1 MFFGYEDK
9 RHRFETLAQN
19 HVLRHAYLFFG
30 DEGVGKK
37 TFALMFANFL
47 ESGEFTISEKARI
60 DSTIFSPDEKGTIG
74 IDEMR
79 RVKKFLFQKPFISS
93 KRIAIID
100 CAEAL
105 TEEAA
110 SALLKVVE
118 EPPVHALLIF
128 ISQST
133 ESFFP
138 PLLSRFTKEY
148 FPRLS
153 DAEVEHVLL
162 EQYKISAKRAKEI
175 AGESFGRIGRA
186 VNLVE
191 EKKAKKK
198 EEETPESIIE
208 RNIFELRAKG
218 AIKNSKKISWLL
230 DRLSLVKRYNVN
242 PKLQLKSVQYIIDK
256 KHD

>member
-9 RHRFETLAQN
+9 RHRFETLAQD
-19 HVLRHAYLFFG
+19 HALRHAYLFFG
-30 DEGVGKK
+30 DEGIGKK
-37 TFALMFANFL
+37 TFALMFASFL
-47 ESGEFTISEKARI
+47 ESGKFSISEKALI
-60 DSTIFSPDEKGTIG
+60 DSTVFSPDEKGIIG

-79 RVKKFLFQKPFISS
+79 KVKKFLFQKPFISS

-110 SALLKVVE
+110 SALLKIVE

-128 ISQST
+128 IAQST

-148 FPRLS
+148 FSRLS
-153 DAEVEHVLL
+153 DIEVERIMI
-162 EQYKISAKRAKEI
+162 EQYKISEKRAKEI
-175 AGESFGRIGRA
+175 VAESFGRIGRA
-186 VNLVE
+186 VNLI
-191 EKKAKKK
+191 EKKKTKKK
-198 EEETPESIIE
+198 EEETLESVIE
-208 RNIFELRAKG
+208 RNIFELRAKDV
-218 AIKNSKKISWLL
+218 IKNSKKISWLL

-242 PKLQLKSVQYIIDK
+242 PKLQLKSVQYIIDTK
-256 KHD
+256 YD

>member
-9 RHRFETLAQN
+9 RDRFMTLAQD

-47 ESGEFTISEKARI
+47 ESGEFAVSEKPLI
-60 DSTIFSPDEKGTIG
+60 DSTVFSPNEKGVIG

-79 RVKKFLFQKPFISS
+79 IVKKFLFQKPFVSS
-93 KRIAIID
+93 KRIAVID
-100 CAEAL
+100 RAEEL

-110 SALLKVVE
+110 SALLKIVE
-118 EPPVHALLIF
+118 EPPLHALLIF
-128 ISQST
+128 IAQNT

-153 DAEVEHVLL
+153 DEEVEHIVI
-162 EQYKISAKRAKEI
+162 EQYKVSEKRAKEI
-175 AGESFGRIGRA
+175 AAESFGRIGRA
-186 VNLVE
+186 VNLI
-191 EKKAKKK
+191 EKKRIKKK
-198 EEETPESIIE
+198 EEETVEDIIE
-208 RNIFELRAKG
+208 RNIFELRAKDR
-218 AIKNSKKISWLL
+218 IRNSKKISWLL
-230 DRLSLVKRYNVN
+230 NRLSLVKRYNIN
-242 PKLQLKSVQYIIDK
+242 PKLQLKSVQYIVDK
-256 KHD
+256 KYD

>member
-19 HVLRHAYLFFG
+19 HALRHAYLFFG

-60 DSTIFSPDEKGTIG
+60 DSTVFSPDEKGIIG

-118 EPPVHALLIF
+118 EPPVHALLVF

-153 DAEVEHVLL
+153 DVEVERVLID
-162 EQYKISAKRAKEI
+162 QYKLSEKRAKEI
-175 AGESFGRIGRA
+175 ARESFGRIGRA
-186 VNLVE
+186 VSLI
-191 EKKAKKK
+191 EKKEKKK
-198 EEETPESIIE
+198 DEETVEHVIE
-208 RNIFELRAKG
+208 RGIFELRAKD

-230 DRLSLVKRYNVN
+230 DRLSLVKRYNIN

-256 KHD
+256 KYD

>member
-9 RHRFETLAQN
+9 RHRFEILAQD
-19 HVLRHAYLFFG
+19 HALRHAYLFFG
-30 DEGVGKK
+30 DDGVGKK
-37 TFALMFANFL
+37 TFARMFANFL
-47 ESGEFTISEKARI
+47 ESGKFAISEKALI
-60 DSTIFSPDEKGTIG
+60 DSTVFSPDEKGIIG

-93 KRIAIID
+93 KRTAIID
-100 CAEAL
+100 CAEVL

-110 SALLKVVE
+110 GALLKVVE
-118 EPPVHALLIF
+118 EPPVHTLLIF

-153 DAEVEHVLL
+153 DEEVERVVR
-162 EQYKISAKRAKEI
+162 EQYKVSEKRAKEI
-175 AGESFGRIGRA
+175 AAESFGRIGRA
-186 VNLVE
+186 VNLIE
-191 EKKAKKK
+191 KKKAKKK
-198 EEETPESIIE
+198 EEETLENIIE
-208 RNIFELRAKG
+208 QNIFELRAKDP
-218 AIKNSKKISWLL
+218 IKNSKKISWLL
-230 DRLSLVKRYNVN
+230 DRLSLVRRYNVN
-242 PKLQLKSVQYIIDK
+242 PKLQLKSVQYIIDT